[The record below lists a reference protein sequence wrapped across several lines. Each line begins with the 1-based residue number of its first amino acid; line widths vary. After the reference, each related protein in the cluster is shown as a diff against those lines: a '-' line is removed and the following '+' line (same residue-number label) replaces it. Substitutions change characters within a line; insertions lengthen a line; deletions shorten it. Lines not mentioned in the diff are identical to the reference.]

1 MTKSYRQRCM
11 VAKAL
16 DLVGERWTLLIVR
29 DLLLGGRRYSD
40 LLAGLPGLTTNLLAK
55 RLERLTEEGLIEKRT
70 LPPPAS
76 ATVYELTELGRRLE
90 PVVLGLG
97 TFGEHYGRELG
108 FAPAEGDRANPRW
121 AMVSL
126 KRRYRGS
133 PRRWTVGVAIEMED
147 LTLPFAIGIG
157 GETPDVRDGTPTE
170 PDLELRGGPRAW
182 GALLYGGAKASEL
195 VATGDLE
202 RQGPARALGD
212 FCRAFGLS
220 P

>member
-1 MTKSYRQRCM
+1 MTKTYRQRCM

-55 RLERLTEEGLIEKRT
+55 RLERLSEEGLIEKRA

-76 ATVYELTELGRRLE
+76 ATVYELTVLGRALE
-90 PVVLGLG
+90 PVVLSLG
-97 TFGEHYGRELG
+97 TFGEHYGREHG
-108 FAPAEGDRANPRW
+108 YPAAEDHGNPRW

-126 KRRYRGS
+126 KRRYRGC
-133 PRRWTVGVAIEMED
+133 PRRWTIAVGITTDVTLPFTVSIGDDAPVVQDGSPPDPD
-147 LTLPFAIGIG
+147 LTL
-157 GETPDVRDGTPTE
+157 
-170 PDLELRGGPRAW
+170 RGDPRAW

-195 VATGDLE
+195 VASGALDKSGST
-202 RQGPARALGD
+202 RALAD
-212 FCRAFGLS
+212 FCRAFGLT

>member
-1 MTKSYRQRCM
+1 M

-55 RLERLTEEGLIEKRT
+55 RLERLSEEGLIEKRA

-90 PVVLGLG
+90 PVVLALG
-97 TFGEHYGRELG
+97 TFGEHYGREHG
-108 FAPAEGDRANPRW
+108 YPAADDHANPRW

-133 PRRWTVGVAIEMED
+133 PRAWTIGVSIAMDVPLPFTVGIGGDLPEVRDGKPAAPD
-147 LTLPFAIGIG
+147 LTLQGA
-157 GETPDVRDGTPTE
+157 
-170 PDLELRGGPRAW
+170 PRAW

-195 VATGDLE
+195 VAAGALDKD
-202 RQGPARALGD
+202 GPARALGD
-212 FCRAFGLS
+212 FCRAFGLQA
-220 P
+220 